1 MMMMDMMDRTIA
13 SAVVNTRYFWSGIE
27 EVDLPQDVVTALRK
41 DLEQYWPN
49 LRHRRDEKA
58 DSHFEFWEDEWR
70 KHGSCFGLD
79 PATYFR
85 LAIQFRKRSNL
96 LYVLGKEGIVPG
108 RKLYLPDEIKSA
120 IEKAWSTTPFSKEKK
135 KKSTTPQLKCNMD
148 LQQDPQLVETVLCIQ
163 TPTQQENYYTICS
176 CQVNRCLSVSGSSGR
191 TLSLFVDL
199 HHDVRELVVLAGF
212 EPFIETQTKT
222 MRDHAVVTALA
233 ERWRDSTNTLHL
245 QFGEATMTP
254 LDFSAITGL
263 RVGGEP
269 LPFDA
274 GIAHS
279 DDALRYYLGWKPNHG
294 ADSAGYD
301 VGLRGA
307 ETVVPGVLPGPTR
320 DPSSSS
326 LGSGIQRKERRA
338 WPA

>member
-1 MMMMDMMDRTIA
+1 M
-13 SAVVNTRYFWSGIE
+13 
-27 EVDLPQDVVTALRK
+27 
-41 DLEQYWPN
+41 
-49 LRHRRDEKA
+49 
-58 DSHFEFWEDEWR
+58 
-70 KHGSCFGLD
+70 
-79 PATYFR
+79 
-85 LAIQFRKRSNL
+85 
-96 LYVLGKEGIVPG
+96 
-108 RKLYLPDEIKSA
+108 
-120 IEKAWSTTPFSKEKK
+120 
-135 KKSTTPQLKCNMD
+135 
-148 LQQDPQLVETVLCIQ
+148 
-163 TPTQQENYYTICS
+163 
-176 CQVNRCLSVSGSSGR
+176 SVSGSSGR

-199 HHDVRELVVLAGF
+199 HHDVRELVALTGF

-294 ADSAGYD
+294 ADSAGYGQFAD
-301 VGLRGA
+301 HCLGRPTSRLAAEQKARCYLLYMFGATLFANRRHHVHLGYLAALRDFDRVARYDWGGWALASCYAFMGSVSRGVASSIGGLW
-307 ETVVPGVLPGPTR
+307 
-320 DPSSSS
+320 S
-326 LGSGIQRKERRA
+326 A
-338 WPA
+338 WEVNQLTSPFNVMLH